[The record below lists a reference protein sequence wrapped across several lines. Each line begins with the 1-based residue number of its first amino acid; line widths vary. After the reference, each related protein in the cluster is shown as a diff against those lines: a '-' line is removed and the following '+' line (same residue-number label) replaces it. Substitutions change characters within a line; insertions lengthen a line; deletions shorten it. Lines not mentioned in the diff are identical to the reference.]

1 MSATSD
7 LVDIEVACAL
17 ADKQRI
23 IVLRVPRGT
32 TALEA
37 VRSSKIADAFA
48 DVDIETA
55 QMGVFSRVL
64 GSRGMPSPREYV
76 VESGDRIEIYRPLL
90 ADPKEVR
97 RQRVARAKQQ
107 YS

>member
-1 MSATSD
+1 VSATSD
-7 LVDIEVACAL
+7 FIDIEVAYAL
-17 ADKQRI
+17 PHEQRI
-23 IVLRVPRGT
+23 IALRVPRGT

-37 VRSSKIADAFA
+37 AKSSEIADAFA

-55 QMGVFSRVL
+55 QLGVFSRVL

-76 VESGDRIEIYRPLL
+76 VEAGDRIEIYRPLL

-97 RQRVARAKQQ
+97 RQRVARTKQQ
-107 YS
+107 